1 MRLSALLLLLV
12 AGAAAA
18 QPRETQPEGATGR
31 TAERAAAVA
40 TKHMVAAANPHAA
53 AAGLAILR
61 AGGSAAD
68 AAVATALVLNV
79 VEPQSSGLGG
89 GGFLVHFE
97 PAGGVVTTLD
107 GREAAPMAARPDR
120 YLDPQGRPLGFPAAV
135 ASGLAVGVPGLPA
148 LLAEAHRRFGKL
160 PWPDLAVPAIRL
172 AEAGFEVSPRL
183 HGLLVKLGAE
193 RATQAM
199 RAIFFEADGAPKAVG
214 ARLVQPELAR
224 TLRIFAA
231 EGPAPFYRGAIAREI
246 VAAVAGAADPGDM
259 AAEDLAAYR
268 AVERPPICGTYRA
281 HSVCG
286 MGPPSS
292 GGVAILQMLRFL
304 EPHDLAVMQPPNPM
318 AVHLFAEAGRLA
330 FADRARYLAD
340 PDKVRVPLRGL
351 LDAGYLAGRAAL
363 IRLDAS
369 LGMAP
374 PGDPPWREGRYAP
387 DPAARM
393 TGTTH
398 LSVIDGEGRAV
409 ALTASV
415 EQAFG
420 TRLMAA
426 GFLLN
431 NELTDFA
438 FAAERDGVPVA
449 NAPGPGKRPRSS
461 MAPTIVRDPEGKL
474 RLVVGSAGGA
484 AIINDVAKV
493 LVGVIDWGLDPQAAI
508 ALPNRG
514 SRNGPT
520 EYETGTSLELIRPA
534 LEALG
539 HTVRPVQ
546 SVSGLHAV
554 AVQDGRLLGGADPR
568 REGVALGD

>member
-1 MRLSALLLLLV
+1 MRLLAALLLLV

-18 QPRETQPEGATGR
+18 QQREIQPEAATGR
-31 TAERAAAVA
+31 GADRPAAVA
-40 TKHMVAAANPHAA
+40 TRHMVAAANPHAA
-53 AAGLAILR
+53 EAGLAILR

-68 AAVATALVLNV
+68 AAIATALVLNV

-89 GGFLVHFE
+89 GGFLVHFNPQSRE
-97 PAGGVVTTLD
+97 VVTLD
-107 GREAAPMAARPDR
+107 GREAAPLAARPDR
-120 YLDPQGRPLGFPAAV
+120 FLDEQGRPRGFTAAV

-148 LLAEAHRRFGKL
+148 LLAEAHSRFGKL
-160 PWPDLAVPAIRL
+160 PWLELVAPAIRL
-172 AEAGFEVSPRL
+172 AEEGFPISPRL
-183 HGLLVKLGAE
+183 HGLLAKLGPE
-193 RATQAM
+193 RATLAM
-199 RAIFFEADGAPKAVG
+199 RAVFFKADGKPKATGTV
-214 ARLVQPELAR
+214 LVQPELAR
-224 TLRIFAA
+224 TLRILAA
-231 EGPAPFYRGAIAREI
+231 EGAAPFYRGAIARDI
-246 VAAVAGAADPGDM
+246 VAAVATAADAGDM
-259 AAEDLAAYR
+259 TPDDLAAYR
-268 AVERPPICGTYRA
+268 VVQRAPVCGRYRA
-281 HSVCG
+281 HKVCS

-292 GGVAILQMLRFL
+292 GGVAILQLLSFL
-304 EPHDLAVMQPPNPM
+304 EPHDLASMQPTAPL

-340 PDKVRVPLRGL
+340 PDKVSVPLRGL

-387 DPAARM
+387 DPTARM

-398 LSVIDGEGRAV
+398 LSVVDGEGRAV
-409 ALTASV
+409 ALTASI

-438 FAAERDGVPVA
+438 FVPERDGVSVA

-461 MAPTIVRDPEGKL
+461 MAPTIVLDPDGRL

-493 LVGVIDWGLDPQAAI
+493 LVGVLDWGLDPQAAI

-520 EYETGTSLELIRPA
+520 EYEAGTALELIRPA

-539 HTVRPVQ
+539 HTVRPVE
-546 SVSGLHAV
+546 SVSGLHAI

>member
-1 MRLSALLLLLV
+1 MIRVLALLLV
-12 AGAAAA
+12 AAGAAAA
-18 QPRETQPEGATGR
+18 QPREIQPEAATGR
-31 TAERAAAVA
+31 GIDRSVAVA
-40 TKHMVAAANPHAA
+40 TRHMVSAANPHAA

-68 AAVATALVLNV
+68 AAIATALALNV

-89 GGFLVHFE
+89 GGFLVHFD
-97 PAGGVVTTLD
+97 PAGDSIVTLD
-107 GREAAPMAARPDR
+107 GRETAPAKARPDR
-120 YLDPQGRPLGFPAAV
+120 FLDGQGRPRGFPAAV

-148 LLAEAHRRFGKL
+148 LLEATHHRFGKL
-160 PWPDLAVPAIRL
+160 PWPDLVAPAIRL
-172 AEAGFEVSPRL
+172 AEEGFEVSPRL

-193 RATQAM
+193 RTTPAM
-199 RAIFFEADGAPKAVG
+199 RAVFFEADGAPRAVG
-214 ARLVQPELAR
+214 ARLVQPDLAR

-231 EGPAPFYRGAIAREI
+231 EGAEPFYRGAIARDI
-246 VAAVAGAADPGDM
+246 VAAVAAAADPGDI

-268 AVERPPICGTYRA
+268 AIERPPVCGPYRA
-281 HSVCG
+281 HRVCG

-292 GGVAILQMLRFL
+292 GGVAILQLLSFL
-304 EPHDLAVMQPPNPM
+304 APHDLATMQPPNPL
-318 AVHLFAEAGRLA
+318 AVHLFTEAGRLA

-340 PDKVRVPLRGL
+340 PDQVRVPLRGL
-351 LDAGYLAGRAAL
+351 LDRGYLAGRAAL

-369 LGMAP
+369 LGMAA

-387 DPAARM
+387 DATART

-409 ALTASV
+409 ALTASI

-438 FAAERDGVPVA
+438 FATERDGTPVA

-461 MAPTIVRDPEGKL
+461 MAPTIVFDPAGKL

-493 LVGVIDWGLDPQAAI
+493 IVGVIDWGLDPQAAI

-520 EYETGTSLELIRPA
+520 EYEAGTALELIRPA

-539 HTVRPVQ
+539 HTVRPVE
-546 SVSGLHAV
+546 SVSGLHAI